1 MQDAGCNK
9 GRKFIQAK
17 IRAIGIYTRLV
28 CGWGENYTSQY
39 KYEACIKRKNDMEG
53 LYKKLMIIVIGLF
66 FLLYFCQ
73 SIPLC
78 FYADRRLFDYLPMTI
93 FVCSDTADKIFLTQ
107 RSKQPLG
114 LSCSNT

>member
-39 KYEACIKRKNDMEG
+39 KYEACIKRKNYMEG
-53 LYKKLMIIVIGLF
+53 LYKKKERYG
-66 FLLYFCQ
+66 
-73 SIPLC
+73 
-78 FYADRRLFDYLPMTI
+78 RL
-93 FVCSDTADKIFLTQ
+93 V
-107 RSKQPLG
+107 
-114 LSCSNT
+114 

>member
-53 LYKKLMIIVIGLF
+53 LYKKELWERV
-66 FLLYFCQ
+66 
-73 SIPLC
+73 
-78 FYADRRLFDYLPMTI
+78 
-93 FVCSDTADKIFLTQ
+93 V
-107 RSKQPLG
+107 
-114 LSCSNT
+114 

>member
-39 KYEACIKRKNDMEG
+39 KYEACIKRNYGKG
-53 LYKKLMIIVIGLF
+53 LYKKRIVG
-66 FLLYFCQ
+66 
-73 SIPLC
+73 
-78 FYADRRLFDYLPMTI
+78 
-93 FVCSDTADKIFLTQ
+93 K
-107 RSKQPLG
+107 
-114 LSCSNT
+114 SCIKKE